1 LKKILIIQTASI
13 GDVILATPVIEKLHD
28 FYPEAKIDFL
38 LKKGNESLFDGHPF
52 LHKVLIW
59 DKTTEKYKNL
69 VRLLNYIKDTR
80 YDTVV
85 NIQRFATSGFL
96 TAFSGAQKR
105 IGFNKNPFSIFFT
118 ESVKHKIKT
127 GNQHEIDRNQRL
139 VQTIT
144 DNTSF
149 SIKLHPSQKDAARM
163 SQYKTVKYI
172 TVSPA
177 SLWFTKQFPKAKW
190 IDFISKLDKEIT
202 VYFLGSKK
210 DREICN
216 EIIKTSGHKNALNMS
231 GKLSFLESTELMKS
245 ATMNFMNDS
254 APMHLAS
261 SVDAKTTAIFCS
273 TVTSF
278 GFGPLSSDA
287 VVVES
292 NEKLDCRPCGLH
304 GHQACPK
311 KHFKCAENI
320 NTNELLAR
328 IN

>member
-1 LKKILIIQTASI
+1 METLLLEIGTEEIPAGYIEPALNVLTSTLLQKMTDARIKHGSAKIF
-13 GDVILATPVIEKLHD
+13 ATPRRLAVEVKKVADKQKSVTSEILGPPEK
-28 FYPEAKIDFL
+28 
-38 LKKGNESLFDGHPF
+38 
-52 LHKVLIW
+52 
-59 DKTTEKYKNL
+59 
-69 VRLLNYIKDTR
+69 
-80 YDTVV
+80 
-85 NIQRFATSGFL
+85 
-96 TAFSGAQKR
+96 
-105 IGFNKNPFSIFFT
+105 IGFNKNPFSIFF
-118 ESVKHKIKT
+118 SQRIKHKIKT

-144 DNTSF
+144 NNTSF
-149 SIKLHPSQKDAARM
+149 PLKLYPSQKDAARM

-177 SLWFTKQFPKAKW
+177 SLWFTKQFPKVKW
-190 IDFISKLDKEIT
+190 IDFISKLDKEIV

-210 DREICN
+210 DYEICN
-216 EIIKTSGHKNALNMS
+216 EVIKTSGHTNALNLA
-231 GKLSFLESTELMKS
+231 GKLSFLESAELMKS

-261 SVDAKTTAIFCS
+261 SIDAPTTAIFCS

-278 GFGPLSSDA
+278 GFGPLSADA

-304 GHQACPK
+304 GHRACPK

-320 NTNELLAR
+320 NINELLAR